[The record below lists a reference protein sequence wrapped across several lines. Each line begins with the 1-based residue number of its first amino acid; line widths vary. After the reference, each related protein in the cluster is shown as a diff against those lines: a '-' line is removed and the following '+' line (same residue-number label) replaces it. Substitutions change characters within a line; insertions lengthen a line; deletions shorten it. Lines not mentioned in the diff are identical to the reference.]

1 MSMSHI
7 WQNAERENAELR
19 AELATLRARV
29 AELEAGHVADER
41 SIARLVDERNRA
53 EQLVSDQ
60 RDVLLT
66 QKRDR
71 DAALATLE
79 RVREA
84 LTHGDGPAIDT
95 LARIEAALR

>member
-19 AELATLRARV
+19 ARV
-29 AELEAGHVADER
+29 AELEAQHDAAADLFASGRRYER
-41 SIARLVDERNRA
+41 AWCAVGKGMGI
-53 EQLVSDQ
+53 
-60 RDVLLT
+60 
-66 QKRDR
+66 
-71 DAALATLE
+71 AALATLE

-84 LTHGDGPAIDT
+84 LTRSGDEPAIDT